1 MAIRRD
7 EVRRIAELARLEIR
21 EEDLGRIAGELS
33 AVLDYAQA
41 LKRLDLAGC
50 EPPGSVAAPGA
61 PLRADEP
68 DGRSLSQEQ
77 ALAMAPETEGGLF
90 IVPLVI
96 EGQEP

>member
-41 LKRLDLAGC
+41 LKRLDLADC
-50 EPPGSVAAPGA
+50 EPLGSAPPGA

-68 DGRSLSQEQ
+68 DGRGLSQEE
-77 ALAMAPETEGGLF
+77 ALAMAPEAEGGLF
-90 IVPLVI
+90 IVPPVM